1 MAARRTDNP
10 AVIATRGRMI
20 GMWEAGMPL
29 PAIAHELGVSRQTVW
44 RWVQRWQEEGVLM
57 TKPKSGR
64 PKVTNRQEEQQIITT
79 ARKRPMLSSYQITH
93 HHQLPHHPRTTRRRL
108 HEGGIHCFVPAVKET
123 LSPANKEA
131 RLEFA
136 LQYLPME
143 PEFWETT
150 IFTDEKV
157 FTSVESPA
165 RQCWRPKNTR
175 YQPENICN
183 IKRSGRKST
192 SFWGWMWGYGP
203 GELVKI
209 EGRFNGQQYIE
220 VLEELLLPSVRAM
233 AIPHPLPIKFVHDNS
248 SIHRSKVVQQWLNE
262 HPELEV
268 FDWPTKGCDINP
280 IENLWAIMCREWD
293 VGDDRTEAGIERKA
307 REVWESVR
315 RRPNVCSNLVKSIP
329 SRLEEV
335 ISAFGGWSSY

>member
-44 RWVQRWQEEGVLM
+44 RWVQRWQEEGVLT

-64 PKVTNRQEEQQIITT
+64 PKVTSRQEEQQIITT
-79 ARKRPMLSSYQITH
+79 TRERPMLSSYQIIH
-93 HHQLPHHPRTTRRRL
+93 HLQLPHYPRTTRRRL

-131 RLEFA
+131 RLGFA

-150 IFTDEKV
+150 IFTDGKV

-192 SFWGWMWGYGP
+192 SFWG
-203 GELVKI
+203 
-209 EGRFNGQQYIE
+209 
-220 VLEELLLPSVRAM
+220 
-233 AIPHPLPIKFVHDNS
+233 
-248 SIHRSKVVQQWLNE
+248 
-262 HPELEV
+262 
-268 FDWPTKGCDINP
+268 
-280 IENLWAIMCREWD
+280 EWD

-315 RRPNVCSNLVKSIP
+315 RCPNVCSNLVKSIP

>member
-10 AVIATRGRMI
+10 AVIRSYDCCLTT
-20 GMWEAGMPL
+20 
-29 PAIAHELGVSRQTVW
+29 PA
-44 RWVQRWQEEGVLM
+44 
-57 TKPKSGR
+57 
-64 PKVTNRQEEQQIITT
+64 
-79 ARKRPMLSSYQITH
+79 
-93 HHQLPHHPRTTRRRL
+93 PHVDAY
-108 HEGGIHCFVPAVKET
+108 IHCFVPAVKES
-123 LSPANKEA
+123 LSSANKET
-131 RLEFA
+131 RLGFA
-136 LQYLPME
+136 LQFLPME

-157 FTSVESPA
+157 FPSVESPA
-165 RQCWRPKNTR
+165 RQCWGPKNTR

-192 SFWGWMWGYGP
+192 LFWGWMWGYGP
-203 GELVKI
+203 GELVKT
-209 EGRFNGQQYIE
+209 EGHFNGQQYIE
-220 VLEELLLPSVRAM
+220 VLEEVLLPSVRAM
-233 AIPHPLPIKFVHDNS
+233 VIPHPLPIKFVHDNS
-248 SIHRSKVVQQWLNE
+248 SIHRSKVVQQWLSE

-268 FDWPTKGCDINP
+268 FDWPTKGCHINT
-280 IENLWAIMCREWD
+280 IGNLWAIMCREWD

-335 ISAFGGWSSY
+335 ISAFGGWLM